1 MGLATAGLILG
12 YIALAINLMGLPL
25 LIDMI
30 KSDRERVRRLAVERK
45 EMTSDDGKI
54 RVMVPGDW
62 VKLPQLHDAAPI
74 RVGNKEKEQ
83 YLIVLTDAKS
93 ELQNMTLEKH
103 DQTTR
108 DGMLEKMKDASAS
121 APVSLTIGDHP
132 AIQDELSGTKDGTDV
147 VFLHTTVDTGEHYHQ
162 ILAWTLKS
170 RWEQNKE
177 LLREVTRTF
186 HGKGKRHLDRFNRG
200 LRG

>member
-45 EMTSDDGKI
+45 EMTSDDSKI

-62 VKLPQLHDAAPI
+62 VKLPQLHDTAPI

-93 ELQNMTLEKH
+93 DLGNMSLEKH
-103 DQTTR
+103 HQTTR
-108 DGMLEKMKDASAS
+108 DGMSEKMKDASAS

-132 AIQDELSGTKDGTDV
+132 AIQDELSGTKDRTDV

-177 LLREVTRTF
+177 LLRE
-186 HGKGKRHLDRFNRG
+186 G
-200 LRG
+200 